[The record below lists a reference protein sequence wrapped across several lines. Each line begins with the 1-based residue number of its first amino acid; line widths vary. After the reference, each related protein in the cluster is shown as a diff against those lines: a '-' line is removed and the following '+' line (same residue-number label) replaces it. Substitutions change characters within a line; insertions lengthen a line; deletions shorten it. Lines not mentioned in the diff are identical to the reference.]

1 LLFGFEAG
9 AAEHAAK
16 ATLSGSAALFTGD
29 FAVTV
34 DDYVNG
40 IHLRVVHGGEV
51 GVFGE
56 NDGNVARVFHQIL
69 LHSLIRFEDVY
80 GEDDQIFAFVFP
92 GDVIDELGFLFAVLA
107 PCGPEFEED
116 DFALNGLV
124 IELISGDGLG
134 AEARSGLAGFIALSD
149 GDGGAGND
157 CQDDHGEN
165 AAHDGGNGITGE
177 KESKPAT
184 TKDTKVHEGKTTS
197 SFSLVSV
204 LAF

>member
-1 LLFGFEAG
+1 LLFGLEAG

-16 ATLSGSAALFTGD
+16 ATLYGSAALFTGD
-29 FAVTV
+29 IAVTV

-51 GVFGE
+51 RVFGE
-56 NDGNVARVFHQIL
+56 DDGNFARVFHQIL

-116 DFALNGLV
+116 DFAFDRLV
-124 IELISGDGLG
+124 VELFAGCGFG
-134 AEARSGLAGFIALSD
+134 AEAGSRLSGF
-149 GDGGAGND
+149 
-157 CQDDHGEN
+157 
-165 AAHDGGNGITGE
+165 
-177 KESKPAT
+177 
-184 TKDTKVHEGKTTS
+184 VS
-197 SFSLVSV
+197 S
-204 LAF
+204 ARTQRQQQEA